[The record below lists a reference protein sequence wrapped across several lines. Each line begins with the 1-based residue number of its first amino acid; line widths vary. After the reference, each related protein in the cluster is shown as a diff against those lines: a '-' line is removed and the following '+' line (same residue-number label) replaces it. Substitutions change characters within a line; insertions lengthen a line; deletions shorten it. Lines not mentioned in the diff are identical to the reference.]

1 MNPNRFGISIMYLP
15 QTPEN
20 GNVKIWV
27 TNEFCVLGS
36 VWFLYVEIMSG
47 TAQHSTAGR
56 LGLPGVPS

>member
-1 MNPNRFGISIMYLP
+1 MYLP

-36 VWFLYVEIMSG
+36 VWFLYVEMVSG